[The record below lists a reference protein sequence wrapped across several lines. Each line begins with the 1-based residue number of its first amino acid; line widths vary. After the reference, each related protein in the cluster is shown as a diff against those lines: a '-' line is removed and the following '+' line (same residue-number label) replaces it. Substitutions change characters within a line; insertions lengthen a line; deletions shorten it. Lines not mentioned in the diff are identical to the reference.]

1 CGRSRGRGLA
11 LFLGMTGRNK
21 RVKLPDLAD
30 LDLSDLLPPEQPQQE
45 NIDLQI
51 ETPTRTKS
59 GFVTK
64 PTTPKSMAVASP
76 ERATG
81 LPMIVATGVRPP
93 APSPHSRRASLM
105 PLSSQPKPELSVAAQ
120 LVRLFAIIGGFLLAV
135 MIVTW
140 LIYR

>member
-1 CGRSRGRGLA
+1 
-11 LFLGMTGRNK
+11 MTGRNK

-30 LDLSDLLPPEQPQQE
+30 LDLSDLLPPEQPQQ
-45 NIDLQI
+45 NIDLQV

-76 ERATG
+76 ERVTG
-81 LPMIVATGVRPP
+81 VPMIVATGTRPP
-93 APSPHSRRASLM
+93 APSPYSRRASLM
-105 PLSSQPKPELSVAAQ
+105 PRGSQPKPELSIAAQ
-120 LVRLFAIIGGFLLAV
+120 LVRLFALIGGFLLAV